1 MGRKTRIT
9 KEMIMEAA
17 YELLDESGI
26 GVVAIKN
33 LAAKLDCSTQ
43 PISWQFGSMTELK
56 KELYEYAGKRVFG
69 QLFSDMEGRDA
80 LDAFFIPG
88 VRYIS
93 TACDHPNVFRF
104 VNVDSPIDTIGE
116 QVGGDASI
124 FSTQFDDDAVRL
136 IADRYGLPE
145 EKVGRAVQ
153 DTVIYTHGLAVMM
166 MFDNYRMPRAA
177 ACRMIYDM
185 GMRQLSDIGVD
196 VSGKKFEDIYN
207 SIFNKEI
214 GNK

>member
-26 GVVAIKN
+26 GAVAIKN

-56 KELYEYAGKRVFG
+56 KELYEYAGKRMFG

-80 LDAFFIPG
+80 LDIFFITG

-93 TACDHPNVFRF
+93 MACDHPNVFRF
-104 VNVDSPIDTIGE
+104 VNVESPIDTIGE

-136 IADRYGLPE
+136 LADRYGLPE
-145 EKVGRAVQ
+145 EKVGHAVQ

-166 MFDNYRMPRAA
+166 MFDNFKMPKEE
-177 ACRMIYDM
+177 ACKMVYDLGVKVM
-185 GMRQLSDIGVD
+185 GSIGI
-196 VSGKKFEDIYN
+196 EPP
-207 SIFNKEI
+207 KEPFI
-214 GNK
+214 

>member
-26 GVVAIKN
+26 GAVAIKN

-56 KELYEYAGKRVFG
+56 KELYECAGKRMFG

-80 LDAFFIPG
+80 LDVFFITG

-93 TACDHPNVFRF
+93 MACDHPNVFRF
-104 VNVDSPIDTIGE
+104 VNVDPPIDTIGE

-136 IADRYGLPE
+136 LADRYGLPE
-145 EKVGRAVQ
+145 EKVGHAVQ

-166 MFDNYRMPRAA
+166 MFDNYRMSRET
-177 ACRMIYDM
+177 ACQMIYDM
-185 GMRQLSDIGVD
+185 GMRQLSDIGID
-196 VSGKKFEDIYN
+196 VSGKKFEDIYVGVRP
-207 SIFNKEI
+207 F
-214 GNK
+214 